1 MKITAI
7 ILLCLTILSITFY
20 IATLPNSYEECVLK
34 TMDGRDVKLTGFAKK
49 ICRKEFPVVIID
61 PFEDLKSEVN

>member
-7 ILLCLTILSITFY
+7 ILLFLTILSITFY

-34 TMDGRDVKLTGFAKK
+34 TMDGRDVKLIVFART
-49 ICRKEFPVVIID
+49 ICRKEFPEVIID
-61 PFEDLKSEVN
+61 PWAVDKD